1 MSPPAVV
8 LAADDPEVVRLVRAA
23 FEEEAVP
30 LAVVDEADGATAAGR
45 SPLGI
50 GLGQRAGRIELVLA
64 AASSAPYLV
73 GDDARTMGRIAAR
86 LAARRPL
93 GDLP

>member
-8 LAADDPEVVRLVRAA
+8 LAADDAGLIRGVRAA
-23 FEEEAVP
+23 FEEEGVP
-30 LAVVDEADGATAAGR
+30 LRVAAPCAAR
-45 SPLGI
+45 AAALQSPLGI
-50 GLGQRAGRIELVLA
+50 GIAPHAGRIAVALA
-64 AASSAPYLV
+64 TGPDDPYV
-73 GDDARTMGRIAAR
+73 IGDNPRMLGRIAAR